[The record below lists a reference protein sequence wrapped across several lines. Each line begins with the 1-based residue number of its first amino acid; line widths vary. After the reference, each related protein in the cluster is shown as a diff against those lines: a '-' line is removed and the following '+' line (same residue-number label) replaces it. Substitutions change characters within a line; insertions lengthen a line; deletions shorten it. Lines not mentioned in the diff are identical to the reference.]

1 MRSLTR
7 KIIFFYVL
15 TYTILF
21 FLFYSDIITVNFL
34 ISSIYAGI
42 INLLNSFTA
51 IRIFELSIKKEG
63 SSFIFYNLGGLGMRL
78 IIILIIFVLVIKFLN
93 IDKYGF
99 ILTFFIFYFVLL
111 FLEVIFYHKTVKNFK

>member
-1 MRSLTR
+1 MISLTK
-7 KIIFFYVL
+7 KIIFLYVV

-21 FLFYSDIITVNFL
+21 VLFYFDVITVNFL
-34 ISSIYAGI
+34 ISSIYAGL
-42 INLLNSFTA
+42 INLINSYTA
-51 IRIFELSIKKEG
+51 IRLFELSIKKEG
-63 SSFIFYNLGGLGMRL
+63 SSFIFYNIGGLGIRL

-99 ILTFFIFYFVLL
+99 ILTFFILYFVLL

>member
-7 KIIFFYVL
+7 KIIFFYAL
-15 TYTILF
+15 IYSILF
-21 FLFYSDIITVNFL
+21 VLFHYDIITAYFL
-34 ISSIYAGI
+34 IASIYAGI
-42 INLLNSFTA
+42 INLINSFTA
-51 IRIFELSIKKEG
+51 IKIFELSINKEG
-63 SSFIFYNLGGLGMRL
+63 SSFIFYNLGGLGVRL

-99 ILTFFIFYFVLL
+99 ILTFFILYFILL